1 MYRNA
6 KTVFFSLRTVLAT
19 GGVAPLFIII
29 PGSQRSRE
37 GIVSG
42 SALLID
48 YMLTITVSI
57 AACLPIVTP
66 PDDRQEDVV
75 LLPALNSS
83 TFERQGHELVYI

>member
-1 MYRNA
+1 
-6 KTVFFSLRTVLAT
+6 
-19 GGVAPLFIII
+19 
-29 PGSQRSRE
+29 
-37 GIVSG
+37 
-42 SALLID
+42 
-48 YMLTITVSI
+48 MLTITVSI